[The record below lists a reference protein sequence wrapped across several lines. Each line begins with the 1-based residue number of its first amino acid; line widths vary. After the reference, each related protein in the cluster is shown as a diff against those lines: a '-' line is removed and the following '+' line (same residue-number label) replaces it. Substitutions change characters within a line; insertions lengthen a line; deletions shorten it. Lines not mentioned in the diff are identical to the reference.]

1 MNSRELLVMQVL
13 RLLRE
18 YDESKLI
25 RLLRQLGCPT
35 ELSRHRSCA
44 KYPSGCESCW
54 WQWLLK
60 EQEALLM
67 SGKQKR
73 EEQ

>member
-1 MNSRELLVMQVL
+1 MNSRELLVLQVL
-13 RLLRE
+13 YLLRE

-25 RLLRQLGCPT
+25 SLLRRLGCPP
-35 ELSRHRSCA
+35 ELDANSCV
-44 KYPSGCESCW
+44 KRPLGCESCW

-60 EQEALLM
+60 EQEALM
-67 SGKQKR
+67 SEKQER